1 MNRHCWG
8 KVLLEKEWL
17 SFGYGPYQEGG
28 IDKLQYHIFAIKIQ
42 SSMDNRLQIDIDIS
56 YTSYWISNRG
66 GEYRF
71 KCCRPESWSDGGS
84 MNIIKLFLLFP

>member
-1 MNRHCWG
+1 
-8 KVLLEKEWL
+8 
-17 SFGYGPYQEGG
+17 
-28 IDKLQYHIFAIKIQ
+28 
-42 SSMDNRLQIDIDIS
+42 MDNRLQIDIDIS